1 MVKFFKKIFFAT
13 IILIFSFQSLTKS
26 DDVTSFELEG
36 ISIGNSLLDY
46 FSEEEILKN
55 KRNYGYKNKE
65 FYAVG
70 IDKQLEQYDSVDV
83 HLKTSDKNYI
93 IYSITGATFFEKNI
107 NECYKKKKSLTNE
120 LKSMFSN
127 IELKQFKK
135 NPMDVDKDSTKES
148 TYFLFENGDYVKIQC
163 YDWSE
168 KITKEKNWID
178 HMRVGIAFREFR
190 DWKRN

>member
-1 MVKFFKKIFFAT
+1 
-13 IILIFSFQSLTKS
+13 
-26 DDVTSFELEG
+26 
-36 ISIGNSLLDY
+36 
-46 FSEEEILKN
+46 
-55 KRNYGYKNKE
+55 
-65 FYAVG
+65 
-70 IDKQLEQYDSVDV
+70 
-83 HLKTSDKNYI
+83 
-93 IYSITGATFFEKNI
+93 
-107 NECYKKKKSLTNE
+107 
-120 LKSMFSN
+120 MFSN